1 MVYLTALNR
10 ERKPVK
16 ERQMLSTNILANH
29 KDSEKE
35 EDQAKNNA
43 LSNET
48 SGQGESDVVP
58 LV

>member
-1 MVYLTALNR
+1 
-10 ERKPVK
+10 
-16 ERQMLSTNILANH
+16 MLSTNILANH

-48 SGQGESDVVP
+48 SGQGESDVLP